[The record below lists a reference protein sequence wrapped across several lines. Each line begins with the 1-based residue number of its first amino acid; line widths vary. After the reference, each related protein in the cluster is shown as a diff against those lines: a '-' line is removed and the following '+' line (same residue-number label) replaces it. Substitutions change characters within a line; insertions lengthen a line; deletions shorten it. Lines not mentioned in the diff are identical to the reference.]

1 MSTANPNPA
10 AFESPAAAGIAG
22 FNFAESWQSLDPAP
36 SPEVPNEE
44 NVNPLK
50 DYFESHT
57 SGHGIWKWN
66 HYFDIYHRYFRKFVG
81 KKTSILEIGI
91 YSGGSLDMWRHY
103 FGAGCEVYG
112 IDVREA
118 CRGYE
123 GDGKR
128 IFIGDQ
134 ANREFWRQFREQ
146 VPSLDIVIDDGGHR
160 PEQQIV
166 TLEETLPYLRPGGV
180 YMCEDIHRIHNNFSA
195 YIGGLIN
202 HFNST
207 KVKIPASELI
217 SVPTA
222 FQRDIHAIHSYPF
235 AIVIERSASSVQEF
249 VAPKHG
255 TKWQPFLDDPQP
267 ATSTA

>member
-1 MSTANPNPA
+1 MSSANP
-10 AFESPAAAGIAG
+10 SPAEFGPTVSAGVAG
-22 FNFAESWQSLDPAP
+22 FGFAESWQSLDSRP
-36 SPEVPNEE
+36 SPEAPNEE
-44 NVNPLK
+44 SVNPLK

-66 HYFDIYHRYFRKFVG
+66 HYFDIYHRYFKKFIG
-81 KKTSILEIGI
+81 KQVSILEIGI
-91 YSGGSLDMWRHY
+91 YSGGSLDMWRNY

-112 IDVREA
+112 IDVQEA
-118 CRGYE
+118 CRVYE

-134 ANREFWRQFREQ
+134 ADREFWRQFREQ

-180 YMCEDIHRIHNNFSA
+180 YMCEDIHRIHNDFSA

-207 KVKIPASELI
+207 EVKLPAPELTA
-217 SVPTA
+217 VPTG

-235 AIVIERSASSVQEF
+235 ALVIEKSAFPIREF

-255 TKWQPFLDDPQP
+255 TEWQPFLDTKPPPPP
-267 ATSTA
+267 A

>member
-1 MSTANPNPA
+1 MNTANTTSA
-10 AFESPAAAGIAG
+10 ASEPTVSGDVAG
-22 FNFAESWQSLDPAP
+22 FKFAESWPSLEYTP

-44 NVNPLK
+44 SINPLK

-66 HYFDIYHRYFRKFVG
+66 HYFDIYHRYFRKFIG
-81 KKTSILEIGI
+81 KKVSILEIGI
-91 YSGGSLDMWRHY
+91 YSGGSLDMWRNY

-112 IDVREA
+112 VDVQEA
-118 CRGYE
+118 CKAYE

-134 ANREFWRQFREQ
+134 ANREFWRQIRQQ
-146 VPSLDIVIDDGGHR
+146 VPSLDILIDDGGHR

-166 TLEETLPYLRPGGV
+166 TLEETLPYLRPGGI

-207 KVKIPASELI
+207 KVKMPAADLN

-235 AIVIERSASSVQEF
+235 AIVIERSTSPVQEF

-255 TKWQPFLDDPQP
+255 TKWQPFLDPQP
-267 ATSTA
+267 ASPTP

>member
-118 CRGYE
+118 CRVYE

-146 VPSLDIVIDDGGHR
+146 VPSLDIVIDEAGIVRNNRSSLWRKRCLIFAPVASTCVRTFIGFITIFRLILAASLITLTR
-160 PEQQIV
+160 P
-166 TLEETLPYLRPGGV
+166 
-180 YMCEDIHRIHNNFSA
+180 
-195 YIGGLIN
+195 
-202 HFNST
+202 
-207 KVKIPASELI
+207 
-217 SVPTA
+217 
-222 FQRDIHAIHSYPF
+222 
-235 AIVIERSASSVQEF
+235 RSKSRRRS
-249 VAPKHG
+249 
-255 TKWQPFLDDPQP
+255 
-267 ATSTA
+267 